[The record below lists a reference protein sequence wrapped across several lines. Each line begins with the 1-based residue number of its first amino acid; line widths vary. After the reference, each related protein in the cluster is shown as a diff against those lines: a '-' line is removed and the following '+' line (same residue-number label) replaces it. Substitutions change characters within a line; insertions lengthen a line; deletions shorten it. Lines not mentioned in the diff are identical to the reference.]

1 VNPDRKAHAA
11 KVLDQSISELRE
23 LREMLRWQS
32 GIHQAEPIRAIARRL
47 AGAASVLDEPEFVRP
62 ARDPP

>member
-1 VNPDRKAHAA
+1 VNHDREAHVVAA
-11 KVLDQSISELRE
+11 LHLAVCDLCSIINGGRLAPAK
-23 LREMLRWQS
+23 
-32 GIHQAEPIRAIARRL
+32 AEPIRAIARRL